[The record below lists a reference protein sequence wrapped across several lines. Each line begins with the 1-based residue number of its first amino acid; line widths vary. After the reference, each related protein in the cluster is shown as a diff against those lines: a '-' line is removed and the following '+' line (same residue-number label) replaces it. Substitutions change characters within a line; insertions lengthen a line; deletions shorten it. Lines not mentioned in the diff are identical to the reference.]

1 MIVVS
6 HHVRASRLHNLHT
19 CNFGRKCP
27 THSVHVKDLK
37 TNHKKWQPLNM
48 KKKIACSNQPVIY
61 CGPSSWYTCFKIL
74 QKCCH
79 SQSTPKSR
87 SHNQIPFFFCSFKQ
101 FFFSCFPYEQLQF
114 SRFDSHL
121 ILKSKVVWTNICV
134 QQFSH
139 YC

>member
-19 CNFGRKCP
+19 CNLAESVPLTVCTWKISKQITRNDNHWIWKRKLLVVI
-27 THSVHVKDLK
+27 SQLFIVVHR
-37 TNHKKWQPLNM
+37 HG
-48 KKKIACSNQPVIY
+48 IHA
-61 CGPSSWYTCFKIL
+61 
-74 QKCCH
+74 
-79 SQSTPKSR
+79 SR
-87 SHNQIPFFFCSFKQ
+87 SCKSAVTHKVHQNQDLTTKLLFFFCSFKQ

-121 ILKSKVVWTNICV
+121 ILKSKVVSTNICV